1 MATKEI
7 LFGSEAKEALL
18 IGVNKICDAVK
29 VSLGV
34 KGNTVAMGSKN
45 YHDLTKDGY
54 TITKYV
60 NLEKDSEAIGA
71 NIIKEVAAKTVNEAG
86 DNTTT
91 AMVFAQAIINEGF
104 RVIDAGSNPM
114 SVTKGINK
122 AVESVVNYLKEIS
135 IPIQA
140 DSPKLLQIA
149 TISAN
154 NDLEI
159 GKYVSELVSK
169 TGVAGVARIDES
181 QTNETYI
188 KFVEGL
194 ELKAGYMHPIYINNE
209 ETMSV
214 QYDNPLILLSEEKI
228 STEKE
233 AIKIMTAIANMDNPR
248 PLIIILPHLEDTAL
262 AFFFANRQ
270 RKNMPICIIR
280 AEGYGENQKDVLHDL
295 QAVLGGK
302 IISDM
307 NGFRAIDTT
316 ATYFGTCDKIL
327 VTSLNTTIIG
337 GGGDKQILTDRIE
350 YVRKEVANAKNDY
363 DRNNKQERL
372 ARLEGKVGIIYVGA
386 NSDSERAEKK
396 ARVDDSIR
404 SSQAA
409 LLEGIVAGGGVVG
422 IRCINVLKGL
432 KLENKDEQLGVN
444 IIIKALEAPYLQM
457 RSNAGFK
464 DDNNLFKM
472 FHVKQSKKYRTKNAD
487 ISIIKEL
494 TGNFGYNFKTDV
506 YEDLVES
513 GVIDAKKAFRCA
525 FQNAASVAGTLLTC
539 NCLVVQEDEK
549 PNYPMPQMR

>member
-7 LFGSEAKEALL
+7 LFDSEAKEALL
-18 IGVNKICDAVK
+18 IGVNKICNAVK

-71 NIIKEVAAKTVNEAG
+71 NMIKEVAAKTVNEAG

-91 AMVFAQAIINEGF
+91 AMVFAQAILNRGF
-104 RVIDAGSNPM
+104 KVIGNGSNPM
-114 SVTKGINK
+114 SVAKGIDI
-122 AVESVVNYLKEIS
+122 AVENAVNYLKEIS
-135 IPIQA
+135 IPIKA

-154 NDLEI
+154 NDSEI
-159 GKYVSELVSK
+159 GKHVSDLVSK
-169 TGVAGVARIDES
+169 TGVSGVARIDES
-181 QTNETYI
+181 QTDETYI

-209 ETMSV
+209 ENMSV

-233 AIKIMTAIANMDNPR
+233 AIKIMTAVANMEKPR

-262 AFFFANRQ
+262 AFFYANRQ

-295 QAVLGGK
+295 NAIFGGK

-307 NGFRAIDTT
+307 DGIRAIDTNES
-316 ATYFGTCDKIL
+316 YFGTCDKIL
-327 VTSLNTTIIG
+327 VTSLNTTMLG
-337 GGGDKQILTDRIE
+337 GGGDKKVVEDRIE
-350 YVRKEVANAKNDY
+350 YVRKEVTNAKNEH

-409 LLEGIVAGGGVVG
+409 LLEGIVVGGGVVG
-422 IRCINVLKGL
+422 IRCIEVLKKL

-457 RSNAGFK
+457 RANAGFK
-464 DDNNLFKM
+464 DKNWF
-472 FHVKQSKKYRTKNAD
+472 VKLLQNHKSKRKNAD
-487 ISIIKEL
+487 ISIIKQL
-494 TGNFGYNFKTDV
+494 TRNYGYNFKTDV

-513 GVIDAKKAFRCA
+513 GVIDATKAFRCA
-525 FQNAASVAGTLLTC
+525 FQNSASVAKTLLTC

-549 PNYPMPQMR
+549 QNYPMPQMR